1 MGIEVHADMEGMQR
15 LAAQMRAIRG
25 RVRNLDPALRPRAEL
40 LRTVIDDS
48 FRDEEGPNG
57 EPWDGLAESTIERR
71 RQSSPKPLVD
81 TGQLRRSIEVRAE
94 RGAIV
99 FGVAGA
105 AAEYAPA
112 HQFGTDDIPAR
123 PFLPMDED
131 GNSLFASGRAR
142 KWAERTSE
150 QVMQYLFDEG

>member
-1 MGIEVHADMEGMQR
+1 MGIEITADLSGMQR
-15 LAAQMRAIRG
+15 LASEMRAMRA
-25 RVRNLDPALRPRAEL
+25 RSRDLSPALRPRAEL
-40 LRTVIDDS
+40 LRTVIDNS
-48 FRDEEGPNG
+48 FRDESGPNG
-57 EPWDGLAESTIERR
+57 EVWDGFAESTLRSR
-71 RQSSPKPLVD
+71 RQASPKLLVD

-105 AAEYAPA
+105 AATYAPA

-131 GNSLFASGRAR
+131 GNALFASGPAR
-142 KWAERTSE
+142 EWASRTAERT
-150 QVMQYLFDEG
+150 MRYLLQGR